1 MCHGEGVGKKD
12 GANQQ
17 DERSM
22 RDEKLSTPHLLLVWR
37 TEYYGES
44 FGFEAVY
51 GLRY

>member
-1 MCHGEGVGKKD
+1 MVRVDKKD
-12 GANQQ
+12 GANQRQ

-22 RDEKLSTPHLLLVWR
+22 RDERSSPRQHLLSVWR